1 MFILNTL
8 FKIIHEALMKVFIL
22 FFLVYVADI
31 CAPGNDIDNKLED
44 LVINKTSEKAC
55 FDKIHMTEDN
65 ISFGKDESK

>member
-31 CAPGNDIDNKLED
+31 CAPGNDIDNKLDD
-44 LVINKTSEKAC
+44 LVINKTS
-55 FDKIHMTEDN
+55 DKVCYDKVYTTKDKF
-65 ISFGKDESK
+65 SFEKDEGK